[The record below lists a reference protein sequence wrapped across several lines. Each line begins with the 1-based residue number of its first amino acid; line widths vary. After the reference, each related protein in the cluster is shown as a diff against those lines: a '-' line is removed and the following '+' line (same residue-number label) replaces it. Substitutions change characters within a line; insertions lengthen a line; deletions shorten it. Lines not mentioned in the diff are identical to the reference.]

1 MRFSRQAG
9 QITLFFWINKLKQ
22 KKKKTINREKPISHS
37 EHDFKKQNCFTGSLE
52 SLIAVSLSCPPL
64 FSFFLFK
71 KKKNTLNDGH
81 QFFFY
86 VVSSHLDNK
95 RWPLAA
101 QASRPVGLSAFSSS
115 YSGVIFGCKCVRHL
129 LGPSSSWRSLENKV
143 VINTG
148 GNLPGEKCLK
158 LLQRLVGIGVDSLGG
173 PGPSVCPCPFVC
185 VCGEWGGGCY
195 SYSVTVQ

>member
-1 MRFSRQAG
+1 M
-9 QITLFFWINKLKQ
+9 
-22 KKKKTINREKPISHS
+22 SHS
-37 EHDFKKQNCFTGSLE
+37 EHDFKKQNCFTGSSE
-52 SLIAVSLSCPPL
+52 SLIAVSLSCPRL
-64 FSFFLFK
+64 FSFFLF

-81 QFFFY
+81 QYFLCRFIATWQQA
-86 VVSSHLDNK
+86 L
-95 RWPLAA
+95 PLAA

-148 GNLPGEKCLK
+148 ENLPGEKCLK

-173 PGPSVCPCPFVC
+173 PGPSACRSPCVWWVGGAATRTVWQC
-185 VCGEWGGGCY
+185 SSRGRRSCGPHWPCLQGGQQETRVIGNDY
-195 SYSVTVQ
+195 NRMIKTE